1 MMTGGAGVLD
11 LLDRLLE
18 AAYVN
23 GVLVAGFLDHATTGL
38 SPYLLFPLIGALV
51 GGLADL
57 LLRGLGTTAGSI
69 GNAAGRYLLGG
80 LIGLCVSGLWSYAAV
95 ASGG

>member
-1 MMTGGAGVLD
+1 MMPIGTDALD

-23 GVLVAGFLDHATTGL
+23 GVLVAGFLDHATMGL
-38 SPYLLFPLIGALV
+38 SPYLLFPLIGVLV

-57 LLRGLGTTAGSI
+57 LLRGLGSSAGSI